1 MLTGLR
7 LKNFR
12 SISDSGELRLANLTF
27 LLGPNS
33 SGKTSLIHALRVAR
47 QTVDS
52 RDQQVSL
59 VLQGSYVDL
68 GTYSDLAYQ
77 HDTNLPLNIEF
88 SWHQPT
94 TNIFRIGANRI
105 ANEFDL
111 SRLMISTEFQ
121 YNRKTWE
128 TYPVLQEITNA
139 NGDFV
144 AKKVRWNKR
153 YSRFSLQINDNDQ
166 EPLAFTMPTGGKFYS
181 LDLTAARLSDIRR
194 HPSSELALWLFY
206 SFAFD
211 FERQMEKMFFLGPVR
226 GETNRTY
233 SGGVESPQD
242 VGLRGETTA
251 GALWWASRR
260 AETRRTVLNSV
271 NKWLQKLG
279 VAREVSVQRIQATDF
294 RLNVKDVETG
304 IESNITDVGFGIS
317 QVLPVIVLP
326 CMLGSDPTIII
337 EQPEIHLHPAAQLE
351 LGDFFVEMARGGK
364 QFVIE
369 THSEHII
376 RRVQTLVA
384 TGKITSD
391 EIAIYYIEESKRGTR
406 IRELPIT
413 DKGAL
418 ENLPKG
424 FFEHSATEAFRRVMT
439 TVRG

>member
-7 LKNFR
+7 LRNFR
-12 SISDSGELRLANLTF
+12 SISESGEVRLANLTF

-59 VLQGSYVDL
+59 VLQGNYVDL

-88 SWHQPT
+88 SWQQPT
-94 TNIFRIGANRI
+94 NLFRFGASRI
-105 ANEFDL
+105 AKEFDL
-111 SRLMISTEFQ
+111 SQLKISTEFQ

-128 TYPVLQEITNA
+128 TYPVVQKITNA
-139 NGDFV
+139 NGDF
-144 AKKVRWNKR
+144 AAEKVRRNKR
-153 YSRFSLQINDNDQ
+153 YSRFSLQINDQ

-206 SFAFD
+206 SFAFE
-211 FERQMEKMFFLGPVR
+211 FEQQMEKMFFLGPVR

-260 AETRRTVLNSV
+260 AETRRNVLNNV
-271 NKWLQKLG
+271 NSWLQKLG
-279 VAREVSVQRIQATDF
+279 IAREVSVQRIQATDF
-294 RLNVKDVETG
+294 RLNVTDVETG

-326 CMLGSDPTIII
+326 CMLDSDPTIII

-351 LGDFFVEMARGGK
+351 LGDFFVEMAQGGK
-364 QFVIE
+364 QFIIE

-384 TGKITSD
+384 TGKITSE
-391 EIAIYYIEESKRGTR
+391 EIAIYYIDEGKGGTS

-413 DKGAL
+413 DEGVL
-418 ENLPKG
+418 ENLPQG
-424 FFEHSATEAFRRVMT
+424 FFEHSAREVFQRAMT
-439 TVRG
+439 TMRSK

>member
-12 SISDSGELRLANLTF
+12 SISESGEVRLANLTF

-88 SWHQPT
+88 SWQQSPHL
-94 TNIFRIGANRI
+94 FRFGANRI
-105 ANEFDL
+105 AKEFDL
-111 SRLMISTEFQ
+111 SHLMISTEFQ

-128 TYPVLQEITNA
+128 TYPVLQRITNA

-144 AKKVRWNKR
+144 AEKVRRNKL
-153 YSRFSLQINDNDQ
+153 YSRFSLQINDQ

-206 SFAFD
+206 SFAFE
-211 FERQMEKMFFLGPVR
+211 FEQQMEKMFFLGPVR

-260 AETRRTVLNSV
+260 AETRRNVLNNV
-271 NKWLQKLG
+271 NNWLRKLG
-279 VAREVSVQRIQATDF
+279 VARGVSVRRIQATDF
-294 RLNVKDVETG
+294 RLNVTDVETG

-326 CMLGSDPTIII
+326 CMLDSDPTIII

-351 LGDFFVEMARGGK
+351 LGDFFVEMAQGGK
-364 QFVIE
+364 QFIIE
-369 THSEHII
+369 THSEHIV

-384 TGKITSD
+384 TGKITSK
-391 EIAIYYIEESKRGTR
+391 EIAIYYIEEGKKGTH

-413 DKGAL
+413 DEGVL
-418 ENLPKG
+418 ENLPQG
-424 FFEHSATEAFRRVMT
+424 FFEHSTREVFRRAMGA
-439 TVRG
+439 R